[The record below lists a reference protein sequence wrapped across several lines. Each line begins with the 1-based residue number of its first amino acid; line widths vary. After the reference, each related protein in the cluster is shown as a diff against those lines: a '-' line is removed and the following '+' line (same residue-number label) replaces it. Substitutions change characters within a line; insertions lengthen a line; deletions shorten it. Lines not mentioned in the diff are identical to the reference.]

1 MNMMELDQR
10 IINVE
15 NKVGVDFSI
24 PGVTKSPSNI
34 SPKSPKPF
42 LSHMNTVTTLG

>member
-1 MNMMELDQR
+1 MNLMELDQR

-15 NKVGVDFSI
+15 NKVGVDLSI
-24 PGVTKSPSNI
+24 PEGIKSPSKM

>member
-1 MNMMELDQR
+1 MMELDQR
-10 IINVE
+10 IIDVE

-24 PGVTKSPSNI
+24 PGGTKSPNKM
-34 SPKSPKPF
+34 SPKSPKPY